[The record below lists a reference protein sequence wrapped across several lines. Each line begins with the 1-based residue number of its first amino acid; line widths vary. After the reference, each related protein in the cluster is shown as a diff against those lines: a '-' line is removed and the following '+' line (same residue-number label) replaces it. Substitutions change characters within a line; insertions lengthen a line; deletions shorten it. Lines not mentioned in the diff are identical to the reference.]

1 MFVCTGNICRSP
13 IAERLAA
20 SYRTQAQIPDLVVSS
35 AGTRAVIG
43 HPIHA
48 SAASVLENM
57 GGDSTDF
64 AARQLTPRIAS
75 SADLILTLTRAHR
88 DAVLEMA
95 PHRLRGTFT
104 LSEASR
110 IASQSDARSITE
122 LAQFR
127 SQFSSHDV
135 ADIADPIGHDHEFFE
150 MVGSQIAE
158 LLPPIVA
165 LFR

>member
-1 MFVCTGNICRSP
+1 LFVCTGNICRSP
-13 IAERLAA
+13 IAERLAVA
-20 SYRTQAQIPDLVVSS
+20 YGTQAQIPELVTSS

-43 HPIHA
+43 SQIHA
-48 SAASVLENM
+48 SAASVLVDL
-57 GGDSTDF
+57 GGDPSDF
-64 AARQLTPRIAS
+64 IARQLTPRIAS

-95 PHRLRGTFT
+95 PQRLRRTFT

-110 IASQSDARSITE
+110 ISSHSNAASIADLS
-122 LAQFR
+122 QFR

-150 MVGSQIAE
+150 LVGAQIAE
-158 LLPPIVA
+158 LLPPIIE
-165 LFR
+165 LLR